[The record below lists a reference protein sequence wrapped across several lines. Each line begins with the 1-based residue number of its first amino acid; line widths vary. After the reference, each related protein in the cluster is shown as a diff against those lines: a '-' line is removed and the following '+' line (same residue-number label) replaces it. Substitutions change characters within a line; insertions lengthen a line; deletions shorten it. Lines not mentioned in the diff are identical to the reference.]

1 MLNFIKNIGPTEW
14 IVLLLIVVIFFGAK
28 IAIGLGKTSGE
39 IVKEVKKIK
48 NEFTGNK
55 EVSK

>member
-1 MLNFIKNIGPTEW
+1 MFNFVKNIGPTEW

-39 IVKEVKKIK
+39 VVKEVKKIK